1 MSASD
6 GFGGLRV
13 LSLESRRAGDMAKLI
28 AAHDGVPLVVPALV
42 ERTRGAS
49 AEALAFAS
57 QLAACEFA
65 AAIFL
70 TGTGTRMLASA
81 IEGVLPRPAL
91 ADALNRIAIVAR
103 RPKPYAALRELG
115 VALPRQVPK
124 PHTWREILQLL
135 DEADDLRIRGQ
146 RVAVQEYGAPS
157 EALVDGL
164 RSRGAIVSAVPV
176 YEWMLPEDLGA
187 LNDAA
192 TAAARG
198 EVDVFLFTAAVQVHH
213 LVRVAERLSLAAEL
227 RTVSARCVVAS
238 IGPATSEALRQQ
250 GLAPDLEASRANMG
264 MLVLEAAR
272 RCRLKKEASQPPAR

>member
-1 MSASD
+1 MS
-6 GFGGLRV
+6 
-13 LSLESRRAGDMAKLI
+13 KLI
-28 AAHDGVPLVVPALV
+28 AAHGGVPLVVPALV

-49 AEALAFAS
+49 AEALAFAA
-57 QLAACEFA
+57 QLAAGEFA
-65 AAIFL
+65 TVIFL

-81 IEGVLPRPAL
+81 VEAVLPRPAL

-103 RPKPYAALRELG
+103 GPKPYAALRELG

-135 DEADDLRIRGQ
+135 DDAGGVAIRGR

-176 YEWMLPEDLGA
+176 YEWTLPEDLRA
-187 LNDAA
+187 LNG
-192 TAAARG
+192 AAAAAAHA
-198 EVDVFLFTAAVQVHH
+198 EVDVVLFTAAVQVHH
-213 LVRVAERLSLAAEL
+213 LVRVAETLNLAAAL
-227 RTVSARCVVAS
+227 RAASARLFVAS

-272 RCRLKKEASQPPAR
+272 RCRLRK